1 MSALPHEQL
10 MRSNGYHPAPA
21 ATDFLPAYLHQLHGG
36 FGPRPK
42 ASVVSTAQS
51 VPVTA
56 RQSSFDQQMEQAR
69 NKRNKRNKREA
80 LA

>member
-21 ATDFLPAYLHQLHGG
+21 ASDFLPAYLHQLNGG

-42 ASVVSTAQS
+42 SSVVSTAQ
-51 VPVTA
+51 PVQVTT
-56 RQSSFDQQMEQAR
+56 RTSSFDQQMEQAR
-69 NKRNKRNKREA
+69 KKRNKRQKREA